1 MDLKFGGATYST
13 MQQITGHIFHMDFF
27 SSEHSGVSLMSTGRW
42 CCRSMNVLFN

>member
-27 SSEHSGVSLMSTGRW
+27 LHRTFW
-42 CCRSMNVLFN
+42 CFTDVDWPMVLSFYERLV